1 MLSAI
6 AGDIAVVAG
15 ELLPLIAVVGFA
27 VVMGEVS
34 ARRESERA
42 RRAERR
48 EIIAQYR
55 KTKGEG

>member
-6 AGDIAVVAG
+6 AGDIAVVVG
-15 ELLPLIAVVGFA
+15 ELLPLLAVVVFA
-27 VVMGEVS
+27 GIMGEVS

-48 EIIAQYR
+48 EIVARFR
-55 KTKGEG
+55 KSKGEG

>member
-6 AGDIAVVAG
+6 AGDIAVVVG

-27 VVMGEVS
+27 VLMGEVT

-48 EIIAQYR
+48 EIIARYR
-55 KTKGEG
+55 GTKKGG